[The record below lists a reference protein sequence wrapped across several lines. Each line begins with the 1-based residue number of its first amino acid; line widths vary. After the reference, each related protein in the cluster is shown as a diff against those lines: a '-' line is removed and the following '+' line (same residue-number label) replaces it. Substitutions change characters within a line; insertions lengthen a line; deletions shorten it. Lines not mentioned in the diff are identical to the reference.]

1 MPQRHY
7 LRGYLCAGG
16 GAVIWGLTGTAGQ
29 YLLHHYTI
37 DSFWISSVRLIGAGL
52 FLMLMAAPHYRAMK
66 DMLKVRRNVILL
78 LCYSIFGLLMSQ
90 TAFYTTIQ
98 YANAGTAAVLQ
109 TLCVVMMAVIVCFRG
124 HRLPTRTETLS
135 VFLALAGV
143 FLIATN
149 GDPSTMVL
157 SSKALMWGL
166 ITAVA
171 SVCYSFLAQDLVW
184 HWGSITVNAL
194 GMFIGGVVF
203 CCFLQPWTIP
213 TDLDMTGY
221 LLLAAVVLIG
231 TVLTYNLFLR
241 GVGDIGPVKA
251 TLLGT
256 LEPVTSS
263 IASAVFLGT
272 VFYLP
277 ELIGFACILATV
289 FLVTLQRRQPA

>member
-66 DMLKVRRNVILL
+66 DMLKIRRNVILL

-124 HRLPTRTETLS
+124 HRLPTRAETLS

-203 CCFLQPWTIP
+203 CCFLLWF
-213 TDLDMTGY
+213 
-221 LLLAAVVLIG
+221 
-231 TVLTYNLFLR
+231 LFLSYF
-241 GVGDIGPVKA
+241 P
-251 TLLGT
+251 
-256 LEPVTSS
+256 
-263 IASAVFLGT
+263 
-272 VFYLP
+272 
-277 ELIGFACILATV
+277 
-289 FLVTLQRRQPA
+289 